1 MTNTRAEINVT
12 PLIDVLLVLLI
23 MFMIITP
30 LTPHGLPALLPQQ
43 NSAVQQQEGNAVVL
57 EILRDGRIQIN
68 GQELTPDQLSSAASQ
83 IFSTRATKV
92 LFLKADR
99 NLDYREVAQVI
110 DVVRGA
116 DPSIELGLTGS
127 SL

>member
-43 NSAVQQQEGNAVVL
+43 NIPVQQQEGNAVVL

>member
-1 MTNTRAEINVT
+1 MTATRSEINVT

-43 NSAVQQQEGNAVVL
+43 NTAVQQQENSAIVL
-57 EILRDGRIQIN
+57 QILSDGQIQIN
-68 GQELTPDQLSSAASQ
+68 GQELRRDQLSSKVLQ
-83 IFSTRATKV
+83 IFSTRASKV

-127 SL
+127 PL

>member
-30 LTPHGLPALLPQQ
+30 LTPHGLPVLLPQP
-43 NSAVQQQEGNAVVL
+43 NTAVLQQESNAVVL
-57 EILRDGRIQIN
+57 EILHDGQIQIN
-68 GQELTPDQLSSAASQ
+68 GQGLKRALLSSGVLQ
-83 IFSTRATKV
+83 IFSSRANKV

-99 NLDYREVAQVI
+99 NLDYRDVAQVI
-110 DVVRGA
+110 DLVRGA
-116 DPSIELGLTGS
+116 DPSIQLGLTGS